1 MLEDKV
7 DSFMNEV
14 FNALKAVMGPH
25 TRSLDVKHD
34 EPGNFY
40 VDTFHVMK
48 NKKRLWFG
56 GVQVKKNYVSYHLMP
71 VYENP
76 KLLENM
82 SPELKKRMQGK
93 SCFNFKSIDE
103 KLFAE
108 LGRLTK
114 RGLQDYR
121 ASGYL
126 KKQ

>member
-1 MLEDKV
+1 MPEDEAN
-7 DSFMNEV
+7 SLMNEV
-14 FNALKAVMGPH
+14 FDALKEVMEPH
-25 TRSLDVKHD
+25 TRSLDVKRD

-48 NKKRLWFG
+48 NRKRLWFG
-56 GVQVKKNYVSYHLMP
+56 GVQIKKNYVSYHLMP
-71 VYENP
+71 VYVNP

-103 KLFAE
+103 KLYGE
-108 LGRLTK
+108 LGRLTN

-126 KKQ
+126 ET

>member
-1 MLEDKV
+1 ME
-7 DSFMNEV
+7 
-14 FNALKAVMGPH
+14 PH

-34 EPGNFY
+34 EPGNLY

-126 KKQ
+126 EKSSKL